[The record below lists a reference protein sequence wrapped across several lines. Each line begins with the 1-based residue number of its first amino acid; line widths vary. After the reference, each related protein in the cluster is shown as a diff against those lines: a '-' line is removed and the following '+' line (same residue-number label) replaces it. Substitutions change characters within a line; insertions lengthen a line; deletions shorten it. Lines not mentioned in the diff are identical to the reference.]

1 MPQKPPLPP
10 PDPPAHLSESSR
22 ELWRSVVKDHR
33 DQDPSRTALVQVAL
47 EALDRAE
54 QASAVLKVE
63 GLTATTATTG
73 AVHVHPAVKVE
84 RDSQALFVRI
94 WLQLGFGL

>member
-10 PDPPAHLSESSR
+10 PEPPSHLSESSQK
-22 ELWRSVVKDHR
+22 LWRDVLKNDR
-33 DQDPSRTALVQVAL
+33 DPARIALLQVAL

-54 QASAVLKVE
+54 QASAVLKTE

-73 AVHVHPAVKVE
+73 AVHLHPAVKVE

-94 WLQLGFGL
+94 WLQLGLGY